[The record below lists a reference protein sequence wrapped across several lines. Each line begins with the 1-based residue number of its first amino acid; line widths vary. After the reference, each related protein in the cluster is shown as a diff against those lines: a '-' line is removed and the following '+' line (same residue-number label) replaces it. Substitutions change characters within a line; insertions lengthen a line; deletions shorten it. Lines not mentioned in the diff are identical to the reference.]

1 MTSRKGDGLLG
12 RLSRRR
18 PPEVPDPGQNVRLL
32 GPDGAWRGG
41 FVAVSGPLSDERYG
55 VVVKVAEEREFLA
68 SEYQGRPPVAMT
80 WPLERLEIED

>member
-1 MTSRKGDGLLG
+1 MTSRKGGGPLG

-18 PPEVPDPGQNVRLL
+18 PPKVPDPGQRVRLL

-41 FVAVSGPLSDERYG
+41 FAAVSGPLSDERYG

-68 SEYQGRPPVAMT
+68 SDHRGRPPVSMS
-80 WPLERLEIED
+80 WPLEMLEIVD